1 MSEMHRFENDLE
13 LSYTRSVARYLLTGG
28 EAPLEEAY
36 ELGRKKLTAGG
47 GVLDMVNL
55 HHAAITS
62 ILKDDSIGL
71 PPAETIRRAC
81 EFLAES
87 MSPFEMTHR
96 AIGEANSALR
106 KLNETLEEE
115 VQRIALALHDDAG
128 QLMVAVH
135 LSLDEAVRDMPAEI
149 QGRMSGVRT
158 LLGLVEDR
166 IRDLSHELHPALLDH
181 LGLIPAIEFLAANVS
196 QRTGLRITVDS
207 TLDVRLPPAMAI
219 AFYRIVQEALTNVRR
234 HAQAT
239 RVRIRIG
246 RSGPQLRCTVSD
258 DGVGFDPAKTVASN
272 FTGLGL
278 RGIRERLHALGGK
291 LRIQS
296 AGGRGAKVEATAPLQ
311 VVHADS
317 TSARR
322 RSSRGSR
329 RVARHP

>member
-1 MSEMHRFENDLE
+1 MSETLRFQNDLE
-13 LSYTRSVARYLLTGG
+13 RNYARSLASYLLTGG
-28 EAPLEEAY
+28 EASLEQAY
-36 ELGRKKLTAGG
+36 ELGRMKLTGG
-47 GVLDMVNL
+47 SGVLDMVNL
-55 HHAAITS
+55 HHAAVTS
-62 ILKDDSIGL
+62 ILDHDSIPG
-71 PPAETIRRAC
+71 PPLETIRKAG

-96 AIGEANSALR
+96 AVGEANAVLR

-135 LSLDEAVRDMPAEI
+135 LSLDEAVRELPAEA
-149 QGRMSGVRT
+149 QARMSGVRT

-166 IRDLSHELHPALLDH
+166 IRDLSRELHPPMLDH
-181 LGLIPAIEFLAANVS
+181 LGLAAAVEFLAANVG

-207 TLDVRLPPAMAI
+207 TLDERLPPAMAI
-219 AFYRIVQEALTNVRR
+219 VFYRIVQEALTNVRR
-234 HAQAT
+234 HARAT

-246 RSGPQLRCTVSD
+246 KSGRLLRCSVSD
-258 DGVGFDPAKTVASN
+258 NGVGFDPARIVHSN
-272 FTGLGL
+272 PAGLGL

-296 AGGRGAKVEATAPLQ
+296 AEGRGATLEVTAPLQ
-311 VVHADS
+311 VMHADS

-322 RSSRGSR
+322 RSSRGPGR
-329 RVARHP
+329 TARHS